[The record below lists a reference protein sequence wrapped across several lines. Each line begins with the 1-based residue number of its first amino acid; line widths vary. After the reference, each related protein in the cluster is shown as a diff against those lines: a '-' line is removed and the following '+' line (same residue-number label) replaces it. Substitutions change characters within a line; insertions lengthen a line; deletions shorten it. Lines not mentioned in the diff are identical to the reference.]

1 MDIVGEVYKPED
13 VISRKRK
20 SSDLS
25 PGLSEI
31 TPITLHD
38 VLREIELLKTEV
50 KKIKQVLRSN
60 GIVVE

>member
-1 MDIVGEVYKPED
+1 MGEVYKPED

>member
-1 MDIVGEVYKPED
+1 VEIVGEVYKPED
-13 VISRKRK
+13 VIARKRK

-31 TPITLHD
+31 TPITLND
-38 VLREIELLKTEV
+38 VIREIELLKTDV
-50 KKIKQVLRSN
+50 KKIKHVLRSN

>member
-1 MDIVGEVYKPED
+1 VGEVYKPED
-13 VISRKRK
+13 VIARKRK

-38 VLREIELLKTEV
+38 VIREIELLKTEV
-50 KKIKQVLRSN
+50 KKLN
-60 GIVVE
+60 TC